1 MASQKAKLA
10 VGLFVACGIGITLMA
25 IIWLG
30 MSRYLEKGRFYAA
43 YFDESVQGLSKD
55 SPVKYRGVSIGR
67 VESIK
72 VAPDEKLIQ
81 VLMKLESDQTLDRSI
96 VAQLRDV
103 GITGSMFVE
112 LDRKDDSEPDRSPL
126 ITFPSEYPIV
136 ASKPSEFSELL
147 RGLDDVLNHIKT
159 IDLKG
164 ISDKLKL
171 TLDNVNLMIADA
183 EVQAISAKVRESL
196 GNIDRMIVDADI
208 KGVST
213 KLQSSLASAGRILDS
228 KRWDRILAS
237 VDDAAQSL
245 NKLLD
250 KAGSS
255 LGQMDKFLVGVEDM
269 VVDNEENI
277 KKAVEDLR
285 QAMRNANVLL
295 EKGALFI
302 GNADGTFFQLK
313 RQLSVS
319 AQNLERAT
327 DNLNQFLGL
336 VADHPSQLI
345 FGEPPVPR
353 SVEPEE

>member
-1 MASQKAKLA
+1 
-10 VGLFVACGIGITLMA
+10 
-25 IIWLG
+25 
-30 MSRYLEKGRFYAA
+30 
-43 YFDESVQGLSKD
+43 
-55 SPVKYRGVSIGR
+55 
-67 VESIK
+67 
-72 VAPDEKLIQ
+72 
-81 VLMKLESDQTLDRSI
+81 
-96 VAQLRDV
+96 
-103 GITGSMFVE
+103 
-112 LDRKDDSEPDRSPL
+112 
-126 ITFPSEYPIV
+126 
-136 ASKPSEFSELL
+136 
-147 RGLDDVLNHIKT
+147 
-159 IDLKG
+159 
-164 ISDKLKL
+164 
-171 TLDNVNLMIADA
+171 
-183 EVQAISAKVRESL
+183 
-196 GNIDRMIVDADI
+196 MIVDADI

-319 AQNLERAT
+319 AQNLEKAT